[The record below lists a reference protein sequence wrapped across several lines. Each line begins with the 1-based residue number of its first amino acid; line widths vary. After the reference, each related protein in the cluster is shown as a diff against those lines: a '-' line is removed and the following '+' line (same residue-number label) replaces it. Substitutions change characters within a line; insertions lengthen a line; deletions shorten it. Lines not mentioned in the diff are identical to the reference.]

1 MDENENIDIIV
12 DGVTFADVEQAGA
25 DGDTFANVADVETA
39 AETMPSQTEF
49 TPEPD
54 TDPINDN
61 IAEID
66 TTVSVSAGD
75 RVIIALDAN
84 GTPTVIGVVGEGD
97 ETAQEIDY
105 AQQWAVSALDAADAA
120 QTAAD
125 EAAAT
130 AAAVNQHFWNDSNG
144 AHVTDV
150 TQEQWAAAVDDG
162 FSDLSANKQYS
173 NILINSLGV
182 LLRSALQNL
191 VSITRSAIAFFDGA
205 GDVVATFG
213 TNGATI
219 GKAAGTHVGISN
231 NVISLVGYNQTT
243 DEQAALTIGAESG
256 TYGLESTISAEDYL
270 YIKSDHLT
278 RLVAKYDVTGDYDHA
293 LSSVTTAA
301 RTTAGVDF
309 CYARLVS
316 HAWNNGAG
324 AANHLS
330 EINVTPFKIDINSDA
345 VFLNNERLRAVKSVE
360 YSSGAVSWSG
370 GTIGTRAAQN
380 SVNIEQSGWT
390 PISVCIS
397 YVQASATF
405 QPVVF
410 FANTASTSNYTSV
423 YCNFY
428 RCTTAAYSHNTPL
441 RFTVTYIKD

>member
-1 MDENENIDIIV
+1 MEEDITL
-12 DGVTFADVEQAGA
+12 DGVVFADAVQAGA
-25 DGDTFANVADVETA
+25 DGDTFAHIADEIDDT
-39 AETMPSQTEF
+39 EEIPSGTFEESP
-49 TPEPD
+49 TD
-54 TDPINDN
+54 DDPINGN
-61 IAEID
+61 TAEID

-105 AQQWAVSALDAADAA
+105 AQQWAVSALDAAAAA

-130 AAAVNQHFWNDSNG
+130 AAAVNQHFWSDTSG

-150 TQEQWAAAVDDG
+150 TQDEWAAAVDDG

-173 NILINSLGV
+173 NVLLNSLGM
-182 LLRSALQNL
+182 LLRSALNNL
-191 VSITRSAIAFFDGA
+191 VSITRSAIAFFDTA
-205 GDVVATFG
+205 GDVIATFG
-213 TNGATI
+213 ANGATI

-270 YIKSDHLT
+270 YIKSDHVTTLS
-278 RLVAKYDVTGDYDHA
+278 AKYDVTGDYDHA

-330 EINVTPFKIDINSDA
+330 EINVTPFKIDIDSDA

-380 SVNIEQSGWT
+380 NVDIEISGWT
-390 PISVCIS
+390 PVSVCIS

>member
-1 MDENENIDIIV
+1 MEEDITL
-12 DGVTFADVEQAGA
+12 DGVVFADAVQAGA
-25 DGDTFANVADVETA
+25 DGDTFAHIADEIDDTEVI
-39 AETMPSQTEF
+39 PSGTF
-49 TPEPD
+49 ADSPTD
-54 TDPINDN
+54 DDPINGN
-61 IAEID
+61 TAEID

-75 RVIIALDAN
+75 RVIIALDSN

-105 AQQWAVSALDAADAA
+105 AQQWAVSAIDAAAAA

-130 AAAVNQHFWNDSNG
+130 AEAVNQHFWSDTSG

-150 TQEQWAAAVDDG
+150 TQEEWAAAVDDG

-173 NILINSLGV
+173 NVLLNSLGM
-182 LLRSALQNL
+182 LLRSALNNL
-191 VSITRSAIAFFDGA
+191 VSITRSAIAFFDTA

-213 TNGATI
+213 TSGATI
-219 GKAAGTHVGISN
+219 GKAAKTHIGISN

-243 DEQAALTIGAESG
+243 DEQAALTIGAEPG

-270 YIKSDHLT
+270 YIKSDHVTTLS
-278 RLVAKYDVTGDYDHA
+278 AKYDVTGDYDHA

-301 RTTAGVDF
+301 RTTAGVNF
-309 CYARLVS
+309 CHASLLS
-316 HAWNNGAG
+316 HVWDNGAG
-324 AANHLS
+324 GVDHLS

-360 YSSGAVSWSG
+360 YSSGAVNWSG

-380 SVNIEQSGWT
+380 SVNIEISGWT
-390 PISVCIS
+390 PVSVCIS